1 MPYCSSLTDSEWE
14 IIEPILDQI
23 LPTKK
28 QTLTIQLD
36 KERNLGWNLLS
47 IKEWLQLARL
57 TQGLAP
63 VLNRILALQAVA
75 VPGSDRRAD
84 ESLTFTSA

>member
-1 MPYCSSLTDSEWE
+1 MSYCSSLTDSKWE
-14 IIEPILDQI
+14 IIEPILHQI

-47 IKEWLQLARL
+47 IKEWLQQWRS
-57 TQGLAP
+57 QGVIEELMR
-63 VLNRILALQAVA
+63 VLHPQVREQVKKKPNGLC
-75 VPGSDRRAD
+75 
-84 ESLTFTSA
+84 